1 MKTGRVSGGE
11 CSGQQEEL
19 AAPRPGGTWSRL
31 KNREETVG
39 VDRGREEEV
48 RSEVRSELMEL

>member
-1 MKTGRVSGGE
+1 M
-11 CSGQQEEL
+11 
-19 AAPRPGGTWSRL
+19 